1 MVTNTEN
8 FYSTYELGDPPATVH
23 PSCHL
28 YFVSHYCPM
37 NPSYQN
43 EFNHYMY
50 LAVEDRKN
58 ANPYVGHIMSADQD
72 AYFYEKESCSAVQL
86 KEKDVEKVGAASEEG
101 TLIESIVEKDTEISK
116 IMPKPSKMRR
126 MF

>member
-1 MVTNTEN
+1 MFFQKNSKGQLMLTNTEN

-50 LAVEDRKN
+50 LAVDKRKEEN
-58 ANPYVGHIMSADQD
+58 QYVGHVMSADW
-72 AYFYEKESCSAVQL
+72 YPHFYKKESSSAMQP
-86 KEKDVEKVGAASEEG
+86 KEKDVEKVVAASEQY
-101 TLIESIVEKDTEISK
+101 TLILRIV
-116 IMPKPSKMRR
+116 PKPS
-126 MF
+126 